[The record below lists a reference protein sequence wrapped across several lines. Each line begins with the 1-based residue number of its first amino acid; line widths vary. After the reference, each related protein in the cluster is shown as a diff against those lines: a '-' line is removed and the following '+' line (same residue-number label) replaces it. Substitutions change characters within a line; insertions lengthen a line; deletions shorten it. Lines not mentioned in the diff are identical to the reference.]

1 MHSFR
6 IRSFV
11 ALLLL
16 FCMANFAFAEQPN
29 ILFILTD
36 DQGWPSVSCNG
47 NGRVQTP
54 NVDRLASEGMRFTD
68 AYVMPQ
74 CTPTRAALLTGQH
87 TARNGMWHVIGR
99 WYGYPWAR
107 VAEPSFVEN
116 LPRDSPTIAK
126 DLKKAGYATGC
137 FGKWHLTVN
146 DDGGYVH
153 LKQRAAHHYGF
164 DVSAKPPSPRYHA
177 EGDKGV
183 DWLTDQTIE
192 FIESNRDRPWF
203 AYLSHHTI
211 HGPVLAPQQ
220 LVEKH
225 KRAGA
230 PDSGY
235 FNATYLASI
244 EHFDQS
250 VGRLTKALDRLNLTE
265 STIVVFLADNGG
277 VDTQYHLPKG
287 NSPLEVKEQQ
297 YDNAPL
303 RGGKGMPYEGGIRV
317 PCVVRW
323 PAVIKPNQIVKTPIH
338 VTDWF
343 PTLLDAAGNS
353 DHSAAKLDGQSLV
366 PLFRGEAIQ
375 QRDLFWYMP
384 LYDLRWAA
392 TPCSIIRRGDWKLL
406 EFHGDWFDESMKHQ
420 VGHRLELYNLSE
432 DPGETTNL
440 AQRNVDRAKA
450 MQASLHK
457 WIEEIGQTVPVE
469 NEHHDPEKW
478 FIETT
483 EKQPWNR

>member
-1 MHSFR
+1 MSILR
-6 IRSFV
+6 VTFV
-11 ALLLL
+11 LALLL
-16 FCMANFAFAEQPN
+16 FGMANFAFAEQPN

-36 DQGWPSVSCNG
+36 DQGWPSVSFNG
-47 NGRVQTP
+47 NSRVQTH

-68 AYVMPQ
+68 AYVMSQ

-116 LPRDSPTIAK
+116 LPRSSFTIAK
-126 DLKKAGYATGC
+126 GLKAAGYTTGC
-137 FGKWHLTVN
+137 FGKWHLTIN
-146 DDGGYVH
+146 KDGGYVQ
-153 LKQRAAHHYGF
+153 LKQQAAHHYGF

-192 FIESNRDRPWF
+192 FIETNRDRPWF

-220 LVEKH
+220 LVEKY
-225 KRAGA
+225 KRNGA
-230 PDSGY
+230 PDSGH

-250 VGRLTKALDRLNLTE
+250 VGRLTKALDRLGLTK
-265 STIVVFLADNGG
+265 STIVIFLADNGG
-277 VDTQYHLPKG
+277 VDTQYDLPG
-287 NSPLEVKEQQ
+287 SNSPLTIKEQQ
-297 YDNAPL
+297 YDNMPL

-323 PAVIKPNQIVKTPIH
+323 PQVIRPNQVETTPIH
-338 VTDWF
+338 VTDWL
-343 PTLLDAAGNS
+343 PTLLEVSGGMAPVDA
-353 DHSAAKLDGQSLV
+353 KIDGQSLV
-366 PLFRGEAIQ
+366 PLFKGETIP

-392 TPCSIIRRGDWKLL
+392 TPCSIVRRGNWKLL
-406 EFHGDWFDESMKHQ
+406 EFHGDWFDDSMQLQ
-420 VGHRLELYNLSE
+420 VGHRLELYNLAE
-432 DPGETTNL
+432 DLGESTNL
-440 AQRNVDRAKA
+440 AEQNSTRAKA
-450 MQASLHK
+450 MQARLHQ
-457 WIEEIGQTVPVE
+457 WIRETGAAVPVE
-469 NEHHDPEKW
+469 NQHYDPDKW
-478 FIETT
+478 FLETT